1 MTLKS
6 FLFVITFVFA
16 VVAVSAQGSRTT
28 LKDNVTMIAGEVV
41 EVRDG
46 DTLIVK
52 AKDKNLY
59 EIRLQGIDAPEN
71 GQPFTTEARAA
82 LSNMVLDKNVL
93 VLIQKKD
100 ALGRYVGA
108 VYRKGVDVGLA
119 MISSGMAW
127 HYKVFANEQTA
138 KDRQAYSAA
147 EEEARSR
154 SIGLW
159 AAKDAEPP
167 WDWGKRVKTAAVVK
181 PAQSVSSA
189 PSGTAKREYKLGP
202 MGGCYY
208 LKEDGRKVYVKDKS
222 LCGVPQASPNR

>member
-1 MTLKS
+1 MTLRS
-6 FLFVITFVFA
+6 LLVVITFVFT
-16 VVAVSAQGSRTT
+16 VTAVSAQDSRTI

-71 GQPFTTEARAA
+71 GQPFTAEARAA
-82 LSNMVLDKNVL
+82 LADMVLDKNVL

-100 ALGRYVGA
+100 ALGRYVGL

-119 MISSGMAW
+119 MVSSGMAW
-127 HYKVFANEQTA
+127 HYRPFAGEQTA
-138 KDRQAYSAA
+138 QDRQNYAAA
-147 EEEARSR
+147 EQGARSKA
-154 SIGLW
+154 IGLW
-159 AAKDAEPP
+159 ASKDAEPP
-167 WDWGKRVKTAAVVK
+167 WGWGKPVIPAAANK
-181 PAQSVSSA
+181 SAQPASTTQSS
-189 PSGTAKREYKLGP
+189 TTKREYKLGP

-208 LKEDGRKVYVKDKS
+208 VREDGRKVYVKDKS
-222 LCGVPQASPNR
+222 LCGVSQTKTNE